1 MNVVC
6 KVQLHHKYGLD
17 LNPLD
22 VTSIPMLYALQS
34 GGKYIRCY
42 RCDRQ
47 VPKPRPLPNKF
58 RGLRLG
64 RW

>member
-6 KVQLHHKYGLD
+6 KVQLHHKY
-17 LNPLD
+17 
-22 VTSIPMLYALQS
+22 SIPMLYALQS